1 MNGPKK
7 WQCATSLQKSLIAVA
22 NFDRKCEEAC
32 SIAREMRFQ
41 NARLMSE
48 YHQFR
53 FSEQSGNP
61 EISPNAPDISDGFLA
76 TLFDFISIEIKIG
89 YTFAYCALDSQQAA
103 KRERNA
109 ENAYLA

>member
-7 WQCATSLQKSLIAVA
+7 WQCGTSLQKSLIAVA
-22 NFDRKCEEAC
+22 SFDRKCFDRKCEEAR

-89 YTFAYCALDSQQAA
+89 YTFAYCALDSQ
-103 KRERNA
+103 
-109 ENAYLA
+109 